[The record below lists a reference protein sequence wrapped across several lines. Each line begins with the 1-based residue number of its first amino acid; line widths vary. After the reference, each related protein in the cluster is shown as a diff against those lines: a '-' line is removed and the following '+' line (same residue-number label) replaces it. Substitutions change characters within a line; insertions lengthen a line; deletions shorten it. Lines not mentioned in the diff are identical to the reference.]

1 MIADSVVLI
10 ALHYIDKGMK
20 AERKLREMEAL
31 QEVLQAH
38 ESDKAAVRAQNGAT
52 RQSQRN
58 NNKKSSKGGS
68 GTPRNYTMQQP
79 SKRD

>member
-20 AERKLREMEAL
+20 AEKKLLEVEAL
-31 QEVLQAH
+31 QEVQQAH
-38 ESDKAAVRAQNGAT
+38 ELDKAAARAQNGAA
-52 RQSQRN
+52 RHSQQK
-58 NNKKSSKGGS
+58 NNKKSNKGGS
-68 GTPRNYTMQQP
+68 GSTRNYTFQQP